1 MKLACL
7 AIALAAC
14 GGRSKDACKAD
25 AEDLGQ
31 RLAEVDH
38 DPSLLYVEGSHLV
51 ERSDLAKPE
60 LREAPTLRLTSDAIV
75 FQDSKIALDD
85 LPARLVDAR
94 RKLEESIERYPQL
107 KRETDPHLLYLVVD
121 AGATWGQVV
130 RVVDAAVRAD
140 FDAARF
146 VFARPFHGRRPP
158 PSKVEAELD
167 AIVHNHDGASIS
179 SGLAKKIQT
188 TVADCPAIIRVFGEL
203 AATEGGYKTD
213 FLIQHIPD
221 ALVDCNCN
229 LDMPSFATEMW
240 YVMANEHPVGVI
252 AVQIDPTG
260 TAIELP
266 AITPWREASKQLTP
280 TMKSV
285 ALRAR

>member
-1 MKLACL
+1 
-7 AIALAAC
+7 
-14 GGRSKDACKAD
+14 
-25 AEDLGQ
+25 
-31 RLAEVDH
+31 
-38 DPSLLYVEGSHLV
+38 
-51 ERSDLAKPE
+51 
-60 LREAPTLRLTSDAIV
+60 
-75 FQDSKIALDD
+75 
-85 LPARLVDAR
+85 
-94 RKLEESIERYPQL
+94 
-107 KRETDPHLLYLVVD
+107 
-121 AGATWGQVV
+121 V

-158 PSKVEAELD
+158 PSTVEPELD
-167 AIVHNHDGASIS
+167 AIVHNHDGSSIATR
-179 SGLAKKIQT
+179 LAEKIKS
-188 TVADCPAIIRVFGEL
+188 TVEDCPAIQRVFGEV
-203 AATEGGYKTD
+203 ASTEGNKTD
-213 FLIQHIPD
+213 HLIRQIPE

-240 YVMANEHPVGVI
+240 YVMANEHPVGVV